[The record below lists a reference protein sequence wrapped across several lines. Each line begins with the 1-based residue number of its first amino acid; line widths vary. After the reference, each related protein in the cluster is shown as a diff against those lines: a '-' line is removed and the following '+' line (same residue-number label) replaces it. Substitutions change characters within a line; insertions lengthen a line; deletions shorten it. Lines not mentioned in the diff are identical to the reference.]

1 MVGTGSSQNIRE
13 SSVLKEVCQKLRRT
27 QAMNDELKS
36 VLQGTFQKRF
46 QQALALVEQGK
57 VRQFKFEPSGRTVW
71 VVNGRKGDY
80 QVVPDSMFC
89 TCDDYYFR
97 VIGHKRQLC
106 YHLIAQFLAEAMGR
120 FGRFSSGDG
129 DYANFTAK
137 WKPFSNSEQI

>member
-1 MVGTGSSQNIRE
+1 
-13 SSVLKEVCQKLRRT
+13 
-27 QAMNDELKS
+27 MNDELKG
-36 VLQGTFQKRF
+36 VLEGTFQKRF

-57 VRQFKFEPSGRTVW
+57 VRQFRFEPSGRRVW
-71 VVNGRKGDY
+71 VVNGRKGEY

-120 FGRFSSGDG
+120 FGRFSSEDG

-137 WKPFSNSEQI
+137 WKPFSSSEQT